1 MRCLFLKPV
10 KGYAYF
16 KGDTGELPDEVAADL
31 VEKGLVTLYQ
41 GEEENTLPEG
51 MPSRKILF
59 DNGFKTVEDVKNA
72 REALEE
78 IKGIGKKMAGTIIEY
93 CESYEG

>member
-1 MRCLFLKPV
+1 MRCLFLRSV

-31 VEKGLVTLYQ
+31 VEKGFVTLYQ
-41 GEEENTLPEG
+41 GEEENPLPEG
-51 MPSRKILF
+51 MPCRKVLF
-59 DNGFKTVEDVKNA
+59 DNGIKTEEDVKNA

>member
-1 MRCLFLKPV
+1 MRCLFLRSV

-31 VEKGLVTLYQ
+31 VEKGFVTLYQ

-51 MPSRKILF
+51 MPCRKVLF

-72 REALEE
+72 REPWRRSRGSGRKWPER
-78 IKGIGKKMAGTIIEY
+78 
-93 CESYEG
+93 

>member
-1 MRCLFLKPV
+1 MGF
-10 KGYAYF
+10 AYF
-16 KGDTGELPDEVAADL
+16 IGDTGELRDEVAADL
-31 VEKGLVTLYQ
+31 VEKGFVTLYQ

-51 MPSRKILF
+51 MPCRKVLF
-59 DNGFKTVEDVKNA
+59 DNGFKPVEDVKNA

>member
-31 VEKGLVTLYQ
+31 VGKGLVTLYQ
-41 GEEENTLPEG
+41 GEEENL
-51 MPSRKILF
+51 SLIH
-59 DNGFKTVEDVKNA
+59 
-72 REALEE
+72 
-78 IKGIGKKMAGTIIEY
+78 I
-93 CESYEG
+93 

>member
-31 VEKGLVTLYQ
+31 VGKGLVTLYQ
-41 GEEENTLPEG
+41 GEEENTLPDG

-78 IKGIGKKMAGTIIEY
+78 IKGIGKKMAVTIMEY
-93 CESYEG
+93 CYSYEG

>member
-1 MRCLFLKPV
+1 MRCLFLRSV

-31 VEKGLVTLYQ
+31 V
-41 GEEENTLPEG
+41 
-51 MPSRKILF
+51 
-59 DNGFKTVEDVKNA
+59 
-72 REALEE
+72 EALEE